1 MHSHRVSPHDALT
14 TTYEITNNFETESD
28 AQSLLY
34 EPPAGTGAATGIIFD
49 TDGTKVVTIR
59 SGREPELSYVEGCG

>member
-1 MHSHRVSPHDALT
+1 MSAKMMSNGNRAS
-14 TTYEITNNFETESD
+14 
-28 AQSLLY
+28 
-34 EPPAGTGAATGIIFD
+34 FD

>member
-1 MHSHRVSPHDALT
+1 MDEATVKGLYPGMKVEPAKYVEGGHTLV
-14 TTYEITNNFETESD
+14 
-28 AQSLLY
+28 Y
-34 EPPAGTGAATGIIFD
+34 EPPGGAGPATGIIFD